1 MKTVILAE
9 KPSQAKAYAETFQ
22 QRKRHEGYYEI
33 SDPLFAGEVTITY
46 GFGHLVDMVAPG
58 AYEERW
64 AKWSLENLP
73 IFPETFRY
81 EVPMDKRAQ
90 FSIVKRELQS
100 ADTIIIATDGDREG
114 EAIAWSII
122 RQANAF
128 SKEKNYLRLWIN
140 SLEKEAIYEG
150 FKNLQPGKN
159 YFPKYKEAQARQNAD
174 WLIGMNGSP
183 LYSLLLQRK
192 GIDGSF
198 SLGRVQTPTLYMIYQ
213 LQEEIKHFKKE
224 TYFEG
229 EGLITTNKGQFSG
242 KIVPK
247 KAFKTQEELT
257 KEIEKLG
264 AHLGK
269 QNGRIL
275 EVTKKEK
282 RLHSPR
288 LFSLSS
294 LQTKMNQLMKASAK
308 ATLDAA
314 QGLYES
320 KFLSYPRTDSFY
332 ITENEHQY
340 LVKHLQ
346 NYKKFLGIEEVQTT
360 EIKAKKR
367 YVDAKKVQEHHA
379 IIPTKTIP
387 TPARFAKLSKL
398 QQAIYLQVLR
408 TTVAMFAADYIY
420 EETTVMTGVQQLKL
434 KSIGKIPLQQGWQ
447 EILRIKSKK
456 KEAQT
461 LPPIVE
467 NEEAEVELKSMEKET
482 QPPKPYTE
490 GTLITAMKTAGKT
503 LDNDEA
509 QEILKEVEGI
519 GTEATRAN
527 IIENLKQKHYIE
539 VNKNEI
545 TVTPK
550 GITLCKAV
558 ANEPLLTSAE
568 MTARWEGYL
577 RKIGKQ
583 EGTPSV
589 FLENIKKFILHLL
602 AEVPNQIDKVD
613 FSDEIS
619 GTRQIKAME
628 KKNDQLGRC
637 PKCKK
642 GIVMLYPKI
651 ATCLNP
657 ECDFKL
663 WPTVAKKKLTKTNLR
678 DLLSKGKTSK
688 VVKGFTS
695 KKGKFDAVLVL
706 KEDMTIGF
714 SFPWIENSGTKAVD
728 GNKETSR
735 KNNENEVE

>member
-22 QRKRHEGYYEI
+22 QQKRHEGYYEI

-461 LPPIVE
+461 LP
-467 NEEAEVELKSMEKET
+467 
-482 QPPKPYTE
+482 
-490 GTLITAMKTAGKT
+490 
-503 LDNDEA
+503 
-509 QEILKEVEGI
+509 
-519 GTEATRAN
+519 
-527 IIENLKQKHYIE
+527 
-539 VNKNEI
+539 
-545 TVTPK
+545 
-550 GITLCKAV
+550 
-558 ANEPLLTSAE
+558 LTSAE

-619 GTRQIKAME
+619 GIRQIKAME

-688 VVKGFTS
+688 VVKGFTG

>member
-81 EVPMDKRAQ
+81 EVPRDKRAQ

-100 ADTIIIATDGDREG
+100 ANTIIIATDGDREG

-257 KEIEKLG
+257 KEIERLG

-360 EIKAKKR
+360 EIRAKKR

-420 EETTVMTGVQQLKL
+420 EETTVTTGVQQLKL
-434 KSIGKIPLQQGWQ
+434 KSTGKIPLQQGWQ

-545 TVTPK
+545 IVTPK

-568 MTARWEGYL
+568 MTARWEG
-577 RKIGKQ
+577 
-583 EGTPSV
+583 
-589 FLENIKKFILHLL
+589 
-602 AEVPNQIDKVD
+602 
-613 FSDEIS
+613 
-619 GTRQIKAME
+619 
-628 KKNDQLGRC
+628 
-637 PKCKK
+637 
-642 GIVMLYPKI
+642 
-651 ATCLNP
+651 
-657 ECDFKL
+657 
-663 WPTVAKKKLTKTNLR
+663 
-678 DLLSKGKTSK
+678 
-688 VVKGFTS
+688 
-695 KKGKFDAVLVL
+695 
-706 KEDMTIGF
+706 
-714 SFPWIENSGTKAVD
+714 
-728 GNKETSR
+728 
-735 KNNENEVE
+735 

>member
-81 EVPMDKRAQ
+81 EVPRDKRAQ

-100 ADTIIIATDGDREG
+100 ANTIIIATDGDREG

-128 SKEKNYLRLWIN
+128 SKRKELFYVYGSILLKKKQYMKVLRISN
-140 SLEKEAIYEG
+140 LE
-150 FKNLQPGKN
+150 KN

-192 GIDGSF
+192 GIGGSF

-257 KEIEKLG
+257 KEIERLG

-340 LVKHLQ
+340 LVKHH
-346 NYKKFLGIEEVQTT
+346 V
-360 EIKAKKR
+360 
-367 YVDAKKVQEHHA
+367 
-379 IIPTKTIP
+379 KT
-387 TPARFAKLSKL
+387 
-398 QQAIYLQVLR
+398 
-408 TTVAMFAADYIY
+408 
-420 EETTVMTGVQQLKL
+420 
-434 KSIGKIPLQQGWQ
+434 
-447 EILRIKSKK
+447 
-456 KEAQT
+456 
-461 LPPIVE
+461 
-467 NEEAEVELKSMEKET
+467 
-482 QPPKPYTE
+482 
-490 GTLITAMKTAGKT
+490 
-503 LDNDEA
+503 
-509 QEILKEVEGI
+509 
-519 GTEATRAN
+519 
-527 IIENLKQKHYIE
+527 
-539 VNKNEI
+539 
-545 TVTPK
+545 
-550 GITLCKAV
+550 
-558 ANEPLLTSAE
+558 
-568 MTARWEGYL
+568 
-577 RKIGKQ
+577 
-583 EGTPSV
+583 
-589 FLENIKKFILHLL
+589 
-602 AEVPNQIDKVD
+602 
-613 FSDEIS
+613 
-619 GTRQIKAME
+619 
-628 KKNDQLGRC
+628 
-637 PKCKK
+637 
-642 GIVMLYPKI
+642 
-651 ATCLNP
+651 
-657 ECDFKL
+657 
-663 WPTVAKKKLTKTNLR
+663 
-678 DLLSKGKTSK
+678 LLSKWSHSNAD
-688 VVKGFTS
+688 VPFI
-695 KKGKFDAVLVL
+695 L
-706 KEDMTIGF
+706 
-714 SFPWIENSGTKAVD
+714 
-728 GNKETSR
+728 
-735 KNNENEVE
+735 

>member
-22 QRKRHEGYYEI
+22 QQKRHEGYYEI

-482 QPPKPYTE
+482 QPPK
-490 GTLITAMKTAGKT
+490 
-503 LDNDEA
+503 
-509 QEILKEVEGI
+509 
-519 GTEATRAN
+519 
-527 IIENLKQKHYIE
+527 
-539 VNKNEI
+539 
-545 TVTPK
+545 
-550 GITLCKAV
+550 
-558 ANEPLLTSAE
+558 
-568 MTARWEGYL
+568 
-577 RKIGKQ
+577 
-583 EGTPSV
+583 
-589 FLENIKKFILHLL
+589 FILHLL

-688 VVKGFTS
+688 VVKGFTG

>member
-1 MKTVILAE
+1 
-9 KPSQAKAYAETFQ
+9 
-22 QRKRHEGYYEI
+22 
-33 SDPLFAGEVTITY
+33 
-46 GFGHLVDMVAPG
+46 
-58 AYEERW
+58 
-64 AKWSLENLP
+64 
-73 IFPETFRY
+73 
-81 EVPMDKRAQ
+81 
-90 FSIVKRELQS
+90 
-100 ADTIIIATDGDREG
+100 
-114 EAIAWSII
+114 
-122 RQANAF
+122 
-128 SKEKNYLRLWIN
+128 
-140 SLEKEAIYEG
+140 
-150 FKNLQPGKN
+150 
-159 YFPKYKEAQARQNAD
+159 
-174 WLIGMNGSP
+174 
-183 LYSLLLQRK
+183 
-192 GIDGSF
+192 
-198 SLGRVQTPTLYMIYQ
+198 MIYQ

-314 QGLYES
+314 QGLYERILEVTKKEKRLHSPRLFSLSSLQTKMNQLMKASAKATLDAAQGLYES

-332 ITENEHQY
+332 ITENEHQYLVKHLQNYKKFLGIEEVQTTEIKAKKRYVDAKKVQEHHAITENEHQY

-688 VVKGFTS
+688 VVKGFTG

>member
-1 MKTVILAE
+1 MFHNREVRKKLSNGGQKMKTVILAE

-22 QRKRHEGYYEI
+22 QQKRHEGYYEI

-461 LPPIVE
+461 LP
-467 NEEAEVELKSMEKET
+467 
-482 QPPKPYTE
+482 
-490 GTLITAMKTAGKT
+490 
-503 LDNDEA
+503 
-509 QEILKEVEGI
+509 
-519 GTEATRAN
+519 
-527 IIENLKQKHYIE
+527 
-539 VNKNEI
+539 
-545 TVTPK
+545 
-550 GITLCKAV
+550 
-558 ANEPLLTSAE
+558 LTSAE

-619 GTRQIKAME
+619 GTRQIKAMG

-688 VVKGFTS
+688 VVKGFTG

>member
-22 QRKRHEGYYEI
+22 QLKRHEGYYEI

-81 EVPMDKRAQ
+81 EVPRDKRAQ

-100 ADTIIIATDGDREG
+100 ANTIIIATDGDREG

-159 YFPKYKEAQARQNAD
+159 YFPKYKEAQSRQNAD

-257 KEIEKLG
+257 KEIERLG

-360 EIKAKKR
+360 EIRAKKR
-367 YVDAKKVQEHHA
+367 YVDAKKFKNITQSFRQRRFRLLHA
-379 IIPTKTIP
+379 LRSYLNYSKQSICKSYVPLWLCLPQIIFMK
-387 TPARFAKLSKL
+387 RRLSRRV
-398 QQAIYLQVLR
+398 Y
-408 TTVAMFAADYIY
+408 
-420 EETTVMTGVQQLKL
+420 
-434 KSIGKIPLQQGWQ
+434 S
-447 EILRIKSKK
+447 
-456 KEAQT
+456 
-461 LPPIVE
+461 
-467 NEEAEVELKSMEKET
+467 N
-482 QPPKPYTE
+482 
-490 GTLITAMKTAGKT
+490 
-503 LDNDEA
+503 
-509 QEILKEVEGI
+509 
-519 GTEATRAN
+519 
-527 IIENLKQKHYIE
+527 
-539 VNKNEI
+539 
-545 TVTPK
+545 
-550 GITLCKAV
+550 
-558 ANEPLLTSAE
+558 
-568 MTARWEGYL
+568 
-577 RKIGKQ
+577 
-583 EGTPSV
+583 
-589 FLENIKKFILHLL
+589 
-602 AEVPNQIDKVD
+602 
-613 FSDEIS
+613 
-619 GTRQIKAME
+619 
-628 KKNDQLGRC
+628 
-637 PKCKK
+637 
-642 GIVMLYPKI
+642 
-651 ATCLNP
+651 
-657 ECDFKL
+657 
-663 WPTVAKKKLTKTNLR
+663 
-678 DLLSKGKTSK
+678 
-688 VVKGFTS
+688 
-695 KKGKFDAVLVL
+695 
-706 KEDMTIGF
+706 
-714 SFPWIENSGTKAVD
+714 
-728 GNKETSR
+728 
-735 KNNENEVE
+735 

>member
-22 QRKRHEGYYEI
+22 QQKRHEGYYEI

-282 RLHSPR
+282 RLHSP
-288 LFSLSS
+288 
-294 LQTKMNQLMKASAK
+294 
-308 ATLDAA
+308 
-314 QGLYES
+314 
-320 KFLSYPRTDSFY
+320 
-332 ITENEHQY
+332 
-340 LVKHLQ
+340 LQ

-688 VVKGFTS
+688 VVKGFTG

>member
-22 QRKRHEGYYEI
+22 QQKRHEGYYEI

-461 LPPIVE
+461 LP
-467 NEEAEVELKSMEKET
+467 
-482 QPPKPYTE
+482 
-490 GTLITAMKTAGKT
+490 
-503 LDNDEA
+503 
-509 QEILKEVEGI
+509 
-519 GTEATRAN
+519 
-527 IIENLKQKHYIE
+527 
-539 VNKNEI
+539 
-545 TVTPK
+545 
-550 GITLCKAV
+550 
-558 ANEPLLTSAE
+558 LTSAE

-688 VVKGFTS
+688 VVKGFTG

>member
-22 QRKRHEGYYEI
+22 QLKRHEGYYEI

-81 EVPMDKRAQ
+81 EVPRDKRAQ

-100 ADTIIIATDGDREG
+100 ANTIIIATDGDREG

-257 KEIEKLG
+257 KEIERLG

-282 RLHSPR
+282 RLH
-288 LFSLSS
+288 
-294 LQTKMNQLMKASAK
+294 M
-308 ATLDAA
+308 
-314 QGLYES
+314 
-320 KFLSYPRTDSFY
+320 
-332 ITENEHQY
+332 
-340 LVKHLQ
+340 Q

-360 EIKAKKR
+360 EIRAKKR

-420 EETTVMTGVQQLKL
+420 EETTVTTGVQQLKL
-434 KSIGKIPLQQGWQ
+434 KSTGKIPLQQGWQ

-545 TVTPK
+545 IVTPK

-577 RKIGKQ
+577 RKIGNQ

-619 GTRQIKAME
+619 GIRQIKAME

-642 GIVMLYPKI
+642 GVVMLYPKI

-688 VVKGFTS
+688 VVKGFTG

>member
-9 KPSQAKAYAETFQ
+9 KPSQAKAYAETFKK
-22 QRKRHEGYYEI
+22 RKRHEGYYEI
-33 SDPLFAGEVTITY
+33 SDPLFTGEVTITY
-46 GFGHLVDMVAPG
+46 GFGHLVDMVPPG
-58 AYEERW
+58 AYDERW
-64 AKWSLENLP
+64 KKWSLANLP

-81 EVPMDKRAQ
+81 EVPKDKWAQ

-122 RQANAF
+122 IQAQAF
-128 SKEKNYLRLWIN
+128 KKEKKFLRLWIN

-150 FKNLQPGKN
+150 FKHLRPGEN
-159 YFPKYKEAQARQNAD
+159 YFPKYKEAKARQNAD

-183 LYSLLLQRK
+183 LYSLLLQQK

-213 LQEEIKHFKKE
+213 LQETIRHFKKE
-224 TYFEG
+224 PYFEV
-229 EGLITTNKGQFSG
+229 EAQITSEQGQFIG
-242 KIVPK
+242 KLDPK
-247 KAFKTQEELT
+247 KAFKTAEMLRQ
-257 KEIEKLG
+257 EIEKLG

-269 QNGRIL
+269 QSGQIL
-275 EVTKKEK
+275 EITKKEK
-282 RLHSPR
+282 QISSPR

-294 LQTKMNQLMKASAK
+294 LQTKMNQIMKASAK

-320 KFLSYPRTDSFY
+320 KFLSYPRTDSSY

-340 LVKHLQ
+340 LVKNLTR
-346 NYKKFLGIEEVQTT
+346 YKDFLGIGTVEKPEVHP
-360 EIKAKKR
+360 KKR

-387 TPARFAKLSKL
+387 SKERFAQLSRL
-398 QQAIYLQVLR
+398 QQAIYLQVAK
-408 TTVAMFAADYIY
+408 TTIAMFAENYIY
-420 EETTVMTGVQQLKL
+420 EETTIYTGVSELRL
-434 KSIGKIPLQQGWQ
+434 KSVGRVPIKPGWQ
-447 EILRIKSKK
+447 KILAPKTKK
-456 KEAQT
+456 KELQV
-461 LPPIVE
+461 LPTVEKDQIVE
-467 NEEAEVELKSMEKET
+467 VDLKSLEKET
-482 QPPKPYTE
+482 QPPKPYNE

-503 LDNDEA
+503 LDDEEA

-527 IIENLKQKHYIE
+527 IIENLKQRHYIE

-545 TVTPK
+545 TVTAK

-558 ANEPLLTSAE
+558 AQEPLLTSAE
-568 MTARWEGYL
+568 MTAQWEGYL
-577 RKIGKQ
+577 KKIGNK
-583 EGTPSV
+583 EGTPEV

-602 AEVPNQIDKVD
+602 EAVPKQIPQVDLSAEIN
-613 FSDEIS
+613 

-628 KKNDQLGRC
+628 KKSDQLGRC

-642 GIVMLYPKI
+642 GMVMLYPKV
-651 ATCLNP
+651 ATCSNS

-663 WPTVAKKKLTKTNLR
+663 WPTIAKKKLTKTNLR
-678 DLLSKGKTSK
+678 ELLSKGKTSK
-688 VVKGFTS
+688 VIKGFTG
-695 KKGKFDAVLVL
+695 KKGKFDAVLLL
-706 KEDMTIGF
+706 KEDLSIGF
-714 SFPWIENSGTKAVD
+714 SFPWMEKTEN
-728 GNKETSR
+728 NHHKE
-735 KNNENEVE
+735 K

>member
-81 EVPMDKRAQ
+81 EVPRDKRTQ

-140 SLEKEAIYEG
+140 SLEKEAIYDG

-387 TPARFAKLSKL
+387 TPGRFA
-398 QQAIYLQVLR
+398 
-408 TTVAMFAADYIY
+408 
-420 EETTVMTGVQQLKL
+420 
-434 KSIGKIPLQQGWQ
+434 
-447 EILRIKSKK
+447 
-456 KEAQT
+456 
-461 LPPIVE
+461 
-467 NEEAEVELKSMEKET
+467 
-482 QPPKPYTE
+482 
-490 GTLITAMKTAGKT
+490 
-503 LDNDEA
+503 
-509 QEILKEVEGI
+509 
-519 GTEATRAN
+519 
-527 IIENLKQKHYIE
+527 
-539 VNKNEI
+539 
-545 TVTPK
+545 
-550 GITLCKAV
+550 
-558 ANEPLLTSAE
+558 
-568 MTARWEGYL
+568 
-577 RKIGKQ
+577 
-583 EGTPSV
+583 
-589 FLENIKKFILHLL
+589 
-602 AEVPNQIDKVD
+602 
-613 FSDEIS
+613 
-619 GTRQIKAME
+619 
-628 KKNDQLGRC
+628 
-637 PKCKK
+637 
-642 GIVMLYPKI
+642 
-651 ATCLNP
+651 
-657 ECDFKL
+657 
-663 WPTVAKKKLTKTNLR
+663 
-678 DLLSKGKTSK
+678 
-688 VVKGFTS
+688 
-695 KKGKFDAVLVL
+695 
-706 KEDMTIGF
+706 
-714 SFPWIENSGTKAVD
+714 SFPNYSKQSICKFCALLWLCLLQIISTK
-728 GNKETSR
+728 R
-735 KNNENEVE
+735 RL